1 MIDFPVMGMEEIP
14 DCFKGKVNQAISQ
27 TISEFVG
34 NNNILDTSNLI
45 LEFSIRVQVILENKE
60 TVCQFVVIV
69 LDSGYKYD
77 LVSKRIEVKDTACL
91 FEFKKYYTK
100 KLEALFFG
108 NMKMVGGIR

>member
-1 MIDFPVMGMEEIP
+1 MIDFPVMGMEEIA

-77 LVSKRIEVKDTACL
+77 LVSKRIVVKDTACL